1 MNVNIDA
8 MELSAGNGRVNFI
21 TKNDNGTTNQF
32 SHFGKIKGAAKW
44 AKVLEP
50 DQYDNYA
57 VDIYGDFS
65 HVVEEAE
72 AIAEKAKELVEAAGK
87 KVNGIAS
94 IAKENAEGGEY
105 IQFKRKGS
113 KADGSPNTPPKI
125 YNAAG
130 SLVEGWNK
138 LIGND
143 SKVGVAYYLAPYYM
157 ASTKMVGV
165 SLKFYALQVI
175 DLVEYSGGGGNNTSP
190 FDNESGEDVPFDS
203 DGDSEY

>member
-8 MELSAGNGRVNFI
+8 MELMAGKGRVSFI
-21 TKNDNGTTNQF
+21 SKNDDGSTNQF
-32 SHFGKIKGAAKW
+32 SHFGTLKGEAKW

-65 HVVEEAE
+65 HVQEEAE
-72 AIAEKAKELVEAAGK
+72 AIAAKAAELVEAAGK
-87 KVNGIAS
+87 KVQGIADVV
-94 IAKENAEGGEY
+94 KENNEGVEY
-105 IQFKRKGS
+105 VQFKRKGS

-125 YNAAG
+125 YNASGAHI
-130 SLVEGWNK
+130 EGWDK
-138 LIGND
+138 LIGNG

-175 DLVEYSGGGGNNTSP
+175 DLVAYSGGGGGSSP
-190 FDNESGEDVPFDS
+190 FGNESGEDVPFDTEEEA
-203 DGDSEY
+203 EY